1 MGLARIMRL
10 ARHSARLARWENL
23 EKNMRSI
30 CALNVSLTR
39 LERRLSLPALS
50 APSSLSRF
58 SLTCAKCENAAKQAF
73 EDRKL
78 FLRLKLEKS
87 SKSSKRE
94 ANSERR
100 KQNKGAKQS
109 KEAKNLNFQE
119 DLRFRGNF

>member
-1 MGLARIMRL
+1 
-10 ARHSARLARWENL
+10 
-23 EKNMRSI
+23 
-30 CALNVSLTR
+30 
-39 LERRLSLPALS
+39 LPALS

-119 DLRFRGNF
+119 DLRFRGVALRWKAKYLCWEILLKLDANFDETSENEV